1 MPTFAYQVR
10 EDSGKMNSG
19 VLAAPDITEA
29 SRSLR
34 REGGVI
40 VDLREEFSSAGG
52 VDPAAALGA
61 PTQKVRRNDVIFFA
75 TQLAIMVDTGVP
87 LDEGLDAIAEQ
98 SEHTGLKALVRDLSD
113 QVKAGTDFS
122 SALESHPKIF
132 DALFIAL
139 MRASEASG
147 TMGQMLMRASEY
159 MQAQR
164 ETRKRVKGA
173 MIYPACMLGFCL
185 VVVICL
191 MIFILPRFE
200 KIYAGKGAVLPV
212 PTQVLLGISAGLI
225 AYWPLLLAGL
235 IALVVGAHLYLK
247 TDGGRILLHKTL
259 INVPVI
265 GPMCR
270 KACLA
275 RSLRTMATMVSS
287 GVGLLDGL
295 AITAQA
301 AGNHFYATLWNEL
314 AQSVRE
320 GSGLAETLFSYKLIP
335 RTITQMIDAGERTGR
350 LAEVMDR
357 IAGFVEEDL
366 KVAIKTITS
375 MIEPAMI
382 IVMGIVVGGIALALL
397 LPVFSISKVVAQH

>member
-10 EDSGKMNSG
+10 KDAGKMRPGALTASD
-19 VLAAPDITEA
+19 LAEA
-29 SRSLR
+29 SRSLHR
-34 REGGVI
+34 DGGVI
-40 VDLREEFSSAGG
+40 VDLREDLSAADGA
-52 VDPAAALGA
+52 DPAAALGA
-61 PTQKVRRNDVIFFA
+61 PIKKVKRKDVIFFA

-87 LDEGLDAIAEQ
+87 LDEALDAIAEQ

-113 QVKAGTDFS
+113 QVKGGEDFS
-122 SALESHPKIF
+122 SALEGHPKIF
-132 DALFIAL
+132 DDLFVAL

-147 TMGQMLMRASEY
+147 TMGQMLMRVSEY
-159 MQAQR
+159 MHTQR
-164 ETRKRVKGA
+164 ETRNRVKGA
-173 MIYPACMLGFCL
+173 MIYPACMLSFCL

-212 PTQVLLGISAGLI
+212 PTQILLGISAGLI
-225 AYWPLLLAGL
+225 AYWPFLLGGL
-235 IALVVGAHLYLK
+235 IAVVVGAHFYLK
-247 TDGGRILLHKTL
+247 TRGGRILLHRVLLNTPL
-259 INVPVI
+259 I
-265 GPMCR
+265 GPMCQ

-301 AGNHFYATLWNEL
+301 AGNHFYAVLWNEL
-314 AQSVRE
+314 AQSIRE
-320 GSGLAETLFSYKLIP
+320 GSGLAETLFGYKLIP

-357 IAGFVEEDL
+357 VAGFVEEDL

-375 MIEPAMI
+375 MIEPVMI
-382 IVMGIVVGGIALALL
+382 IVMGLLVGGIALALL